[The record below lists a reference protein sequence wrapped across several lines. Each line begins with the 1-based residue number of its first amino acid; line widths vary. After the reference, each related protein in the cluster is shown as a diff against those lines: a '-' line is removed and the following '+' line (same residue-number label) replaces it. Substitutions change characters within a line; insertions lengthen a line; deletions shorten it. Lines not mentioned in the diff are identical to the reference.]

1 MLFTVERDGKTL
13 EITSQFEVKL
23 PGLKERS
30 DELLAERHYWYID
43 QENNLGLFKLK
54 VCVDDAVFRHD
65 VEDFFAAVK
74 GNKIENVIID
84 VRENVG
90 GQSRVVESFLR
101 HLPIGSYVTYDTE
114 TRYSKQAAEGV
125 GMRRTWG
132 TSTFSPSTRRIDSV
146 ENPFTENVFV
156 LIGNQTFSAGN
167 WIAVVFCDNDLGT
180 VIGEPTGNAPSSFG
194 DMISFQLPN
203 TRFILGVSY
212 KYFTHPDSSNDPQ
225 ASLYP
230 HLSINRT
237 RDDLINDS
245 DPVVG
250 CIIEEK
256 SLPLVPRA
264 KIVKEAPIYRDSR
277 LKEPRHYAHD
287 AGP

>member
-43 QENNLGLFKLK
+43 QGNNLGLFKLK

-132 TSTFSPSTRRIDSV
+132 TSTFSPSTRRIESV

-167 WIAVVFCDNDLGT
+167 WIAVVLCDNDLGT

-212 KYFTHPDSSNDPQ
+212 QYFTHPDSSNNPQ

-250 CIIEEK
+250 YIIEEK

-277 LKEPRHYAHD
+277 LKELRHYAHD